1 MINRFKI
8 PAIVVAAL
16 SGAFLVSTLSVLAE
30 EADVEARKAKILA
43 NLKLQFE
50 QLRDMELTISKLE
63 PSPMPGIDEGIL
75 MSGGRQQ
82 IFLVS
87 PDDTKLY
94 FVAGS
99 PIDVSRSGEE
109 VEAEMKKLEEEK
121 VREAADRRQELDES
135 IAGRA
140 MRGNPDAPVSIV
152 EFSDFQCPYCARAF
166 ATVEEV
172 LKKHPEDVK
181 FTYLHYPLDFHPWA
195 KPSAIA
201 AACAAEQDKD
211 VFWKLHDAY
220 FSNQGEFNQE
230 NVLTKTKEIIA
241 DTGLDME
248 KWSTCAED
256 SSSEAYKAAAARVDA
271 DMAFGKKLGVT
282 GTPGFFINGRFLNG
296 AQPLDVFES
305 TISEAKGDS

>member
-1 MINRFKI
+1 MIKRFKF
-8 PAIVVAAL
+8 PAILAAVL
-16 SGAFLVSTLSVLAE
+16 GGIFLVSTLNVLAE
-30 EADVEARKAKILA
+30 ESDNEARKEKILA
-43 NLKLQFE
+43 NLKLEFE

-63 PSPMPGIDEGIL
+63 PSTIPGIDEGIL

-87 PDDTKLY
+87 PDDKKLY
-94 FVAGS
+94 FVAGP

-109 VEAEMKKLEEEK
+109 IAAEMKKIEEEK
-121 VREAADRRQELDES
+121 VREAADRRRELDES

-140 MRGNPDAPVSIV
+140 MRGNPEAPVTIV

-172 LKKHPEDVK
+172 LEKHPEDVK
-181 FTYLHYPLDFHPWA
+181 FTYLHFPLDFHPWA

-201 AACAAEQDKD
+201 AACAAEQDQD
-211 VFWKLHDAY
+211 AFWKLHDAY

-248 KWSTCAED
+248 KWSSCAED
-256 SSSEAYKAAAARVDA
+256 TSSEAYKAAAARVDA

-296 AQPLDVFES
+296 SQPLEVFES